1 MVQRY
6 LCARG
11 ERDAARALATS
22 GLVVLVQFAFFL
34 LIGVALFVFYQVYP
48 PAVPFDRP
56 DRVFAR
62 FIIDELPPGLLG
74 LVLGAVFAAA
84 MSTLSSSLNSSA
96 TAAANDFYRPLAGS
110 GTSSRHLL
118 RVTRAFTVVFA
129 LVQVAV
135 AISGQWMSRTVV
147 ENVLTIAGFT
157 TGITLGVFL
166 LGLFV
171 PRTSQRAALAGFGL
185 GLLVMGVVAFATPL
199 AWPWYTLTGS
209 TATFLLGLA
218 ATRVWPAPD
227 MGSDPAPTAQ

>member
-6 LCARG
+6 LCARD

-22 GLVVLVQFAFFL
+22 GVVVLAQFAFFL
-34 LIGVALFVFYQVYP
+34 LIGVALYVFYQAFP
-48 PAVPFDRP
+48 PVTPFDRP

-62 FIIDELPPGLLG
+62 FIIEELPTGVLG

-96 TAAANDFYRPLAGS
+96 TALANDFYRPLVGS
-110 GTSSRHLL
+110 EKSSSHLL
-118 RVTRAFTVVFA
+118 GATRIFTVFFA
-129 LVQVAV
+129 VVQVTV

-166 LGLFV
+166 LGLFA

-185 GLLVMGVVAFATPL
+185 GLLVMSVVAFATPL
-199 AWPWYTLTGS
+199 AWPWYTATGS
-209 TATFLLGLA
+209 TATFALGVLA
-218 ATRVWPAPD
+218 SRIWPATL
-227 MGSDPAPTAQ
+227 SPASA